1 MAVSEYR
8 VLKVRSGRL
17 NKMNEKF
24 RINDS
29 VDFFPN
35 QHRLESVSQHGT
47 SVSLNVPVSECLL
60 LLVRR
65 PGEVIS
71 QQCFVYEVWER
82 KGQLAN
88 ANTLSQSIHLLRKS
102 LRISGVKEN
111 IIKTVPKEGLRFIGT
126 AKLLT
131 DDAHSDH
138 SVNSAEESGNFAV
151 LTIPSVLDDNP
162 VSGAQDIQVGQSSS
176 IGGLKSYLYFIRVVL
191 LLCLFVLFVSS
202 SFTFYK
208 NSTEDIDFFS
218 NYTFIGEV
226 NQCRIYAKKI
236 SVLHDEYFHFFKS
249 NEMSCRPG
257 QVVYITMTPEGTRFF
272 LHVCERDINDT
283 ASCFTKFYL
292 DKKNE
297 R

>member
-29 VDFFPN
+29 VYFFPN
-35 QHRLESVSQHGT
+35 QHRLESASQHGT

-82 KGQLAN
+82 KGQIAN
-88 ANTLSQSIHLLRKS
+88 ANTLFQSIHLLRKS
-102 LRISGVKEN
+102 LRISGIKDN

-126 AKLLT
+126 AELVT
-131 DDAHSDH
+131 DDIRSELALNSDD
-138 SVNSAEESGNFAV
+138 ESGNFAV
-151 LTIPSVLDDNP
+151 LTIPSVLDDNS
-162 VSGAQDIQVGQSSS
+162 VSGTDDIQAGQSSS
-176 IGGLKSYLYFIRVVL
+176 IGGLKSYLYFIKIFL
-191 LLCLFVLFVSS
+191 LLCLLLLLFTS

-208 NSTEDIDFFS
+208 NSTENLDFFS

-249 NEMSCRPG
+249 NEISCHPG
-257 QVVYITMTPEGTRFF
+257 QIVYITMTPEGTRFF

-283 ASCFTKFYL
+283 ASCFTRFYL

-297 R
+297 H